1 MNKLKIILLACV
13 LCSVIDCSIFD
24 ECFGATDCGNGD
36 EKLPAYANKSGE
48 TVKIITITEYDPK
61 GEKFIANG
69 DTLHNYSKEERPV
82 FCPGGYDLQPFCRSN
97 IRVELYFLGE
107 PQKCLIFDGPIKNDG
122 FDIRSWDSYKRGK
135 RIDNWAD
142 FWGGMEYVYTI
153 TPEHKA
159 RAREDYCTPSI

>member
-13 LCSVIDCSIFD
+13 LASIIGCGCEDCNS
-24 ECFGATDCGNGD
+24 A

-69 DTLHNYSKEERPV
+69 DTLHNYSNEERPV
-82 FCPGGYDLQPFCRSN
+82 FCPLGYNLPFCRSN

-107 PQKCLIFDGPIKNDG
+107 PQKCLIFDGPIKNDKV
-122 FDIRSWDSYKRGK
+122 DIRSWDSYKKGK
-135 RIDNWAD
+135 IIDDWASIE
-142 FWGGMEYVYTI
+142 GGEEYVYTI

-159 RAREDYCTPSI
+159 KAKEEDCPSSIDE